1 MESQRFRTNAKA
13 IKIVLEGPTE
23 KNIDIID
30 WFDTNDLQ
38 IIGVLADLFA
48 YLTWFE

>member
-30 WFDTNDLQ
+30 
-38 IIGVLADLFA
+38 
-48 YLTWFE
+48 